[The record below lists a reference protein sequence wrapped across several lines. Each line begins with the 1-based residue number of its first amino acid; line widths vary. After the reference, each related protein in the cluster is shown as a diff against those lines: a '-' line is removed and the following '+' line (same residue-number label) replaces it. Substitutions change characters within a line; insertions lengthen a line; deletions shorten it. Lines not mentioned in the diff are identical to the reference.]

1 MSNSKLSSMAVPVAG
16 ITLGAFLVL
25 YLAKDAFTNIHTP
38 PCSGRYPSATEFAL
52 MSESSTPLSAIEL
65 QARAGSDDWGVL
77 ENARVM
83 KAFHNAPSPLVLQV
97 RLPKGSTSMYQA
109 AGNGGGLTFRW
120 QPRAMEGAT
129 SACLS
134 YSVYVPPGFDFGKGG
149 ELPGLFG
156 GKDYKPATPADG
168 VNGFA
173 SRPVWGVDGKGEM
186 RLQTP
191 SVKGG
196 LSQALGAPSFKLERE
211 RWISIEQETVLNTPG
226 LNNGVARIW
235 VDGVLK
241 TERSKIAW
249 RKDKSLTLSGVI
261 NDVWYGG
268 LDSKATA
275 PTDTFLAL
283 TPATVSWK

>member
-1 MSNSKLSSMAVPVAG
+1 MSDSKLSSKAVPAAG
-16 ITLGAFLVL
+16 IALGAFLIV
-25 YLAKDAFTNIHTP
+25 YLAQDAFTKIRTP
-38 PCSGRYPSATEFAL
+38 PCSSRYPSATEFAL
-52 MSESSTPLSAIEL
+52 ISDANAPLSAIEL
-65 QARAGSDDWGVL
+65 QARAGLDNWGVL

-83 KAFHNAPSPLVLQV
+83 KAFHDAPSPMVLQV

-134 YSVYVPPGFDFGKGG
+134 YSVFIPAGFDFGKGG

-156 GKDYKPATPADG
+156 GKAYKPATPADG

-173 SRPVWGVDGKGEM
+173 SRPIWGVDGKGEL

-196 LSQALGAPSFKLERE
+196 LTQALGAPSFKLERD
-211 RWISIEQETVLNTPG
+211 RWISIEQEAVLNTPG
-226 LNNGVARIW
+226 LNDGIARIW

-241 TERSKIAW
+241 TERTKIGW

-275 PTDTFLAL
+275 PADTFLAL
-283 TPATVSWK
+283 TPATLSWK